1 MKIFI
6 LSEYFTIICN
16 ILYCTHRYQEIFEEI
31 VDEMASKINL
41 SVDFVAANI
50 ASALYE
56 ISYLKAR
63 EQLESVARK
72 CHEKNKI
79 QKIQNTRNIN
89 FSQKSTNVVKNDFN
103 LRKNSTNGNSCITV
117 NERNE
122 LAITVKSVS
131 RCLRVCWS
139 VCGDTLHIMKKGR
152 KKNESNRDKTTLNN
166 DNYNNNKNNNS
177 NNNYNNNSNDDNDN
191 DVKYTYVS
199 LNNRYS
205 PANRPTVDRLLI
217 GLDESVFKP
226 AISFSFTPPSSSSTS
241 SFPSSSSSSSSHV
254 HR

>member
-72 CHEKNKI
+72 RHEKNKI

-152 KKNESNRDKTTLNN
+152 KKTRVIETKRHSITIITIIIRTII
-166 DNYNNNKNNNS
+166 
-177 NNNYNNNSNDDNDN
+177 
-191 DVKYTYVS
+191 VIIIIII
-199 LNNRYS
+199 
-205 PANRPTVDRLLI
+205 TVMMI
-217 GLDESVFKP
+217 T
-226 AISFSFTPPSSSSTS
+226 ITMSSTHMYHLTIDI
-241 SFPSSSSSSSSHV
+241 PQLTG
-254 HR
+254 RL